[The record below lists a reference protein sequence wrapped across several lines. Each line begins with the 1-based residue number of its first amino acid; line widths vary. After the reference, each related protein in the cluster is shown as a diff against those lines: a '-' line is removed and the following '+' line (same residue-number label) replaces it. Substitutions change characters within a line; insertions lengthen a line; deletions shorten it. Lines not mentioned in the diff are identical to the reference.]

1 METEAISRMESSLDG
16 EATPIPPGKLAIW
29 WLIGSEIMIFGGVV
43 GSFILF
49 RLAHPEWAELSR
61 HLSVLIGSINTIVLL
76 TSSYTMVRA
85 YSAMTRKDRKAV
97 CVNLLVTAT
106 LGLVFLGIKSFEY
119 SQKFSHGF
127 YPNAGLFWAFYF
139 TMTGLHALHVLIG
152 ILVISGLAVYA
163 AKDRIWPIAGRVE
176 LIGIY
181 WHFVDVVW
189 IFLFPLLYLTS

>member
-1 METEAISRMESSLDG
+1 MDG
-16 EATPIPPGKLAIW
+16 AAHSDSAQMPTAHFTAKLAIW
-29 WLIGSEIMIFGGVV
+29 WLIGSEIMIFGGLI

-49 RLAHPEWAELSR
+49 RLARPQWAEMAH
-61 HLSVLIGSINTIVLL
+61 HLSVPIGSFNTLILL

-85 YSAMTRKDRKAV
+85 FVSSGRRDRTAT
-97 CVNLLVTAT
+97 CWNLLVTAL
-106 LGLVFLGIKSFEY
+106 LGLTFLCVKGYEY
-119 SQKFSHGF
+119 AGKFSHGY

-152 ILVISGLAVYA
+152 IIAILILFVFGLR
-163 AKDRIWPIAGRVE
+163 DRLWPIASRVE
-176 LIGIY
+176 FTGLY